1 MTDAGLRGLKKA
13 DNTRIAGWRTVREYL
28 NAASGQP
35 RLYITEDCTE
45 LIRCLPALRFD
56 ERVCEDAAG
65 TPHEI
70 THAPEALR
78 YALMSREP
86 RPPAGREPFPSIY
99 AFPPPKREREGD
111 YARFINY

>member
-13 DNTRIAGWRTVREYL
+13 DNARIAGWRTVREYL

-35 RLYITEDCTE
+35 RLFISEDCGE

-56 ERVCEDAAG
+56 DRVSEDAAG

-86 RPPAGREPFPSIY
+86 RPPAGKESFPSVY
-99 AFPPPKREREGD
+99 AFPPPKRVQEGD
-111 YARFINY
+111 YAHFINY

>member
-1 MTDAGLRGLKKA
+1 MKKA
-13 DNTRIAGWRTVREYL
+13 DKRASPGWPDGAGVPQRGVR
-28 NAASGQP
+28 AAAAVHHRG
-35 RLYITEDCTE
+35 RTE